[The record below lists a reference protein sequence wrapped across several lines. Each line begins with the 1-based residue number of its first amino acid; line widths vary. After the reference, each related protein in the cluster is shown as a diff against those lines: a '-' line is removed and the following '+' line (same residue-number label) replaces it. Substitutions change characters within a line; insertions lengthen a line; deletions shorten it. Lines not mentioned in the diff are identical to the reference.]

1 MSYQLSGPKTDAA
14 GLEALAPL
22 WIELH
27 RHHRDVSEYR
37 PLVQDVGASWERR
50 LSWYRRLVQGGACY
64 LTASDDEG
72 RVIGYAM
79 VAIETG
85 PDDTFATER
94 GTAEVVTLV
103 VTAQRRSA
111 GVGQALLVA
120 AEELARNR
128 GCDTIKI
135 AVMAG
140 NQRAQAFYEGRGY
153 AVAEQVLYRS
163 LDESSR
169 AR

>member
-1 MSYQLSGPKTDAA
+1 
-14 GLEALAPL
+14 
-22 WIELH
+22 
-27 RHHRDVSEYR
+27 
-37 PLVQDVGASWERR
+37 
-50 LSWYRRLVQGGACY
+50 
-64 LTASDDEG
+64 
-72 RVIGYAM
+72 M

-103 VTAQRRSA
+103 VTAQQRSA
-111 GVGQALLVA
+111 GVGRALLLA
-120 AEELARNR
+120 AEGVARDR
-128 GCDTIKI
+128 GCDTIKV

-140 NQRAQAFYEGRGY
+140 NERAQAFYEGGGY
-153 AVAEQVLYRS
+153 AVAEHVLYRS